1 MAAKHSFSLLFYAQ
15 SNQKKPFF
23 LKKSV
28 KSGAFD
34 ANFAKKTSEPPVSTT
49 NKVIF
54 SRLNPTKQCVWSAIS
69 SIFTIRVSG
78 QKKCGARVY
87 GSRSGVNQELGN
99 YLRVGV
105 SQSIHS
111 DLFHLAMLLK
121 DSTLPFVVPLSF
133 KKALT

>member
-1 MAAKHSFSLLFYAQ
+1 M
-15 SNQKKPFF
+15 
-23 LKKSV
+23 

-34 ANFAKKTSEPPVSTT
+34 AVFAKKTTKLHALTT

-54 SRLNPTKQCVWSAIS
+54 SRLNLTKQCVWSAMS
-69 SIFTIRVSG
+69 SIFTIWVSG

>member
-1 MAAKHSFSLLFYAQ
+1 MAVKHSFSLLFYAQ

-28 KSGAFD
+28 KSVVFD
-34 ANFAKKTSEPPVSTT
+34 ANFAKKTSRSPTSTT

-69 SIFTIRVSG
+69 SIFTIWAVK
-78 QKKCGARVY
+78 KKCGARVH